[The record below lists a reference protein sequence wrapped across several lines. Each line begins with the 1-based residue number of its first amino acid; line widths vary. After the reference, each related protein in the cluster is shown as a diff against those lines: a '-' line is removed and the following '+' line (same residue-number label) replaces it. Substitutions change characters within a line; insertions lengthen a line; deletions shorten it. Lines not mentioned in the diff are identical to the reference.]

1 MTTMNIS
8 LPEKMKEFVDGRVE
22 AGHYGTASEYVRDL
36 IRKDSEHQVKDRNE
50 RLDALLLAGLKSLD
64 DEGTF
69 EVTDEYW
76 SQLKVRMKAGEFC
89 FDGAYQGRWQNRQH
103 DTNSHSYSSSG
114 NSPLLKVLNS
124 T

>member
-36 IRKDSEHQVKDRNE
+36 IRQDSERQANKRNE
-50 RLDALLLAGLKSLD
+50 RLDALLLEALKSLE

-76 SQLKVRMKAGEFC
+76 SQLKERIKAGEFTKEKS
-89 FDGAYQGRWQNRQH
+89 Q
-103 DTNSHSYSSSG
+103 
-114 NSPLLKVLNS
+114 SP
-124 T
+124 

>member
-36 IRKDSEHQVKDRNE
+36 IRNDSERQAKERKDR
-50 RLDALLLAGLKSLD
+50 LDTLLLEGLKSLEE
-64 DEGTF
+64 EGTF

-76 SQLKVRMKAGEFC
+76 IQLQERIKAGVFKKEK
-89 FDGAYQGRWQNRQH
+89 AQ
-103 DTNSHSYSSSG
+103 
-114 NSPLLKVLNS
+114 SP
-124 T
+124 

>member
-50 RLDALLLAGLKSLD
+50 RLDALLLEGLKSLE

-69 EVTDEYW
+69 EVTGAYW
-76 SQLKVRMKAGEFC
+76 SQLQDCIKAGEFRKEKV
-89 FDGAYQGRWQNRQH
+89 Q
-103 DTNSHSYSSSG
+103 
-114 NSPLLKVLNS
+114 SP
-124 T
+124 

>member
-36 IRKDSEHQVKDRNE
+36 IRKDSGHQAKDRKD
-50 RLDALLLAGLKSLD
+50 RLDALLLEGIESLEE
-64 DEGTF
+64 EGTF

-76 SQLKVRMKAGEFC
+76 IQLQERIKAGVFRKEKV
-89 FDGAYQGRWQNRQH
+89 Q
-103 DTNSHSYSSSG
+103 
-114 NSPLLKVLNS
+114 SP
-124 T
+124 